1 MNLLNKFEN
10 IEIKNDARVPAED
23 LKVIEGYSKE
33 FEEYR
38 NRVLQYELIFKNK
51 PLIYPSYNDDK
62 IGSNYKQERFWV
74 RFYEEFMNESQDFI
88 SKIIRYFKNKYQI
101 ELENNFKKKSKEYN
115 AYRKIESEEILNF
128 YKNFTY
134 NDVVDDIFEQ
144 LGGFDLNSKAEQEIK
159 ENMKKLCRNH
169 RDKEKIKLGRN
180 KISLK
185 DICIITYDSI
195 FKKYEINYNHDD
207 NLTTFINAI
216 NYFESGSVNISELN
230 TIFYHN
236 NGTGG
241 INQEFIKNHIFEKI
255 QLNFNKIKSIIFFK
269 NRRIDIKF
277 TNGQYALE
285 FARDYCGYI
294 G

>member
-62 IGSNYKQERFWV
+62 IGSDHKQKQFLV
-74 RFYEEFMNESQDFI
+74 HFYEEFMNESQGFI

-101 ELENNFKKKSKEYN
+101 ELENNFKKKGKEYN

-134 NDVVDDIFEQ
+134 NDVLDDIFEQ

-195 FKKYEINYNHDD
+195 WERYEINNRE
-207 NLTTFINAI
+207 NFEIFINALNHFE
-216 NYFESGSVNISELN
+216 NYFIKETILN
-230 TIFYHN
+230 NMFLNEY
-236 NGTGG
+236 GG
-241 INQEFIKNHIFEKI
+241 INKKLGNEFLFKKHR
-255 QLNFNKIKSIIFFK
+255 LNFNKIKSFKFFK
-269 NRRIDIKF
+269 NRRIDIEF
-277 TNGQYALE
+277 TSGQYALE
-285 FARDYCGYI
+285 FARDYCGYM

>member
-62 IGSNYKQERFWV
+62 IDSNYKQERFLV
-74 RFYEEFMNESQDFI
+74 RFYEDFMNESQCFI

-101 ELENNFKKKSKEYN
+101 ELENNFKKKGKEYN
-115 AYRKIESEEILNF
+115 TCRKIESEERLDF

-134 NDVVDDIFEQ
+134 NDVLDDIFEQ
-144 LGGFDLNSKAEQEIK
+144 LEGFDLNSKAEQEIK
-159 ENMKKLCRNH
+159 DNMKKMCRDY
-169 RDKEKIKLGRN
+169 RSGEKIKLSKN

-185 DICIITYDSI
+185 DIYIITYDSI
-195 FKKYEINYNHDD
+195 WERYEINYNTED
-207 NLTTFINAI
+207 NLKILLNAM
-216 NYFESGSVNISELN
+216 NYFENDSTEITELN
-230 TIFYHN
+230 NMFLNEY
-236 NGTGG
+236 GG
-241 INQEFIKNHIFEKI
+241 INRHLGDDFLFQKHG
-255 QLNFNKIKSIIFFK
+255 LNFSKIKSFKFFK
-269 NRRIDIKF
+269 NKRIDIEF
-277 TNGQYALE
+277 TSGQYALE
-285 FARDYCGYI
+285 FAKDYCGYI